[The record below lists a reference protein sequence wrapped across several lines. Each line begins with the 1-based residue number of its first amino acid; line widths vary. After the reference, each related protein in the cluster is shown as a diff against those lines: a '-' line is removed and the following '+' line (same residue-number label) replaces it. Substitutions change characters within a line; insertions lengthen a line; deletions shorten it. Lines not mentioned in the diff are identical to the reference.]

1 VGRRVDESTPLVDAR
16 LPDGSRVNV
25 IIPPLALDGPSL
37 SIRRF
42 GIDPLRMENLVANR
56 SLTEEMAKVF
66 DAMVRARLNI
76 LVSGGTG
83 AGKTTLLNILSSSV
97 PNDERIVTIEDSA
110 ELILQQ
116 EHVVRLETR
125 PPNIEGRGTVTQRD
139 LVRNA
144 LRMRPD
150 RIILGEVRGGEALDM
165 LQAMNT
171 GHDGSISTV
180 HANSPRDALSR
191 LETMVLMAG
200 FELPAKAI
208 REQVSAAL
216 NVIIQVA
223 RLSDGARKIVKV
235 SEVTGMEGEV
245 VVMQD
250 IFVFEK
256 QGLDPEGKVIGQ
268 FRASGVR
275 PKFLD
280 MIQTAGIHLPS
291 EIFAN
296 RKS

>member
-1 VGRRVDESTPLVDAR
+1 
-16 LPDGSRVNV
+16 
-25 IIPPLALDGPSL
+25 
-37 SIRRF
+37 
-42 GIDPLRMENLVANR
+42 
-56 SLTEEMAKVF
+56 
-66 DAMVRARLNI
+66 
-76 LVSGGTG
+76 
-83 AGKTTLLNILSSSV
+83 
-97 PNDERIVTIEDSA
+97 
-110 ELILQQ
+110 
-116 EHVVRLETR
+116 
-125 PPNIEGRGTVTQRD
+125 
-139 LVRNA
+139 
-144 LRMRPD
+144 MRPD

-180 HANSPRDALSR
+180 HANSPRDALAR

-223 RLSDGARKIVKV
+223 RLSDGTRKIVKV

-256 QGLDPEGKVIGQ
+256 QGLDPEGKIIGQ

-280 MIQTAGIHLPS
+280 TIHTAGIHLPS

>member
-1 VGRRVDESTPLVDAR
+1 
-16 LPDGSRVNV
+16 
-25 IIPPLALDGPSL
+25 
-37 SIRRF
+37 
-42 GIDPLRMENLVANR
+42 
-56 SLTEEMAKVF
+56 
-66 DAMVRARLNI
+66 
-76 LVSGGTG
+76 
-83 AGKTTLLNILSSSV
+83 
-97 PNDERIVTIEDSA
+97 
-110 ELILQQ
+110 
-116 EHVVRLETR
+116 
-125 PPNIEGRGTVTQRD
+125 
-139 LVRNA
+139 
-144 LRMRPD
+144 
-150 RIILGEVRGGEALDM
+150 
-165 LQAMNT
+165 
-171 GHDGSISTV
+171 
-180 HANSPRDALSR
+180 
-191 LETMVLMAG
+191 MVLMAG

-275 PKFLD
+275 PKFLE
-280 MIQTAGIHLPS
+280 MIHMAGIHLPS
-291 EIFAN
+291 EIFAV